1 MRRPVAWALPETKM
15 STFERAY
22 QLARTGAFAN
32 VAALKARLA
41 TEGCR
46 SVDTLLASRSVRD
59 HLAAICAAT
68 YSAAELENA
77 AQHA

>member
-1 MRRPVAWALPETKM
+1 MKM

-22 QLARTGAFAN
+22 QLARSGTLAN

-41 TEGCR
+41 AEGYR
-46 SVDTLLASRSVRD
+46 SIDTLLASRSVRD

-68 YSAAELENA
+68 YSAAELEGA
-77 AQHA
+77 ARQA

>member
-1 MRRPVAWALPETKM
+1 MKM

-22 QLARTGAFAN
+22 HLARTGTLAN

-41 TEGCR
+41 AEGYR

-68 YSAAELENA
+68 HSAAELENA

>member
-1 MRRPVAWALPETKM
+1 M

-22 QLARTGAFAN
+22 QLARTGTFADLR
-32 VAALKARLA
+32 ALKARL
-41 TEGCR
+41 EGEGYR
-46 SVDTLLASRSVRD
+46 SINTLLASRSVRG

-68 YSAAELENA
+68 YSAVELENA

>member
-1 MRRPVAWALPETKM
+1 M

-22 QLARTGAFAN
+22 QLARSGTLADIK
-32 VAALKARLA
+32 ALKARLEA
-41 TEGCR
+41 DGYR
-46 SVDTLLASRSVRD
+46 SIDTLLASRSVRG

-77 AQHA
+77 AQQA

>member
-1 MRRPVAWALPETKM
+1 M

-22 QLARTGAFAN
+22 QLARSGTMAD
-32 VAALKARLA
+32 VAALKARLEA
-41 TEGCR
+41 DGYR
-46 SVDTLLASRSVRD
+46 AIDTLLANRSVRG

-77 AQHA
+77 ARQA

>member
-1 MRRPVAWALPETKM
+1 M

-22 QLARTGAFAN
+22 QLARTGLFAD
-32 VAALKARLA
+32 VAAVKARLEA
-41 TEGCR
+41 DGYR
-46 SVDTLLASRSVRD
+46 AIDTLLASRSVRD

-77 AQHA
+77 ARQA